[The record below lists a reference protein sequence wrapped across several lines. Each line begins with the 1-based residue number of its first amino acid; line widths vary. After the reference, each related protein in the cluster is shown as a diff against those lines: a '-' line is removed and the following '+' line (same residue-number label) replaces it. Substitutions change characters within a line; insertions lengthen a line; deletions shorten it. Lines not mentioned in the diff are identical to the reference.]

1 MDENYNPHSPPA
13 AALSPAGNP
22 GNVQASPADLPV
34 DLTTSRV
41 LSFGNNNNNTKG
53 TNGVRP
59 NINANAARIAASAA
73 MREEAPEAQQA
84 PPPEPAQGED
94 PGNGEMKGG
103 SRKRRARKSKSK
115 KAKKSRKAK
124 SKKSKK
130 NVRRN

>member
-1 MDENYNPHSPPA
+1 MDENYNPGPPPA

-41 LSFGNNNNNTKG
+41 LSFGNNNNNAKD
-53 TNGVRP
+53 TNGLRA
-59 NINANAARIAASAA
+59 NINANAARIAAAAA
-73 MREEAPEAQQA
+73 MREEAQEAQQA
-84 PPPEPAQGED
+84 PPPEPAEGED
-94 PGNGEMKGG
+94 PGNGEMTGG
-103 SRKRRARKSKSK
+103 SRKRKARKSKSK
-115 KAKKSRKAK
+115 KSKKAKK